1 MGIVVM
7 WLPLT
12 ASSRPLSG
20 LRCTD
25 VVLWSLT
32 GNKELVVSR
41 FGDAVTII
49 AGAYRTARMY
59 VSDGTE
65 ARIVRCALPEV
76 VSSCV
81 EVPSSFAKVPSSFA
95 KVPSSFAGMCSRRG
109 GVLPRLAGTMA
120 VGRSRGLDVNGMGS
134 AVRGMGSAVR
144 GMCLAVRGMGSAA
157 CLADWGEQK
166 SSSEEL
172 LLMGGRWDSNPR
184 HSEPQSDALTN

>member
-20 LRCTD
+20 LRCT
-25 VVLWSLT
+25 VIVLWSSAVC
-32 GNKELVVSR
+32 KALVVSV
-41 FGDAVTII
+41 FCGVVTII

-59 VSDGTE
+59 VSDGTD

-81 EVPSSFAKVPSSFA
+81 EVPSSFAGTPSSFAKVLSSFAKVPSSFT

-109 GVLPRLAGTMA
+109 GGLPRLAGTMA
-120 VGRSRGLDVNGMGS
+120 VGRSRGLDVNGMCARLCVG
-134 AVRGMGSAVR
+134 
-144 GMCLAVRGMGSAA
+144 
-157 CLADWGEQK
+157 
-166 SSSEEL
+166 
-172 LLMGGRWDSNPR
+172 
-184 HSEPQSDALTN
+184 

>member
-12 ASSRPLSG
+12 ASSRPLSR

-32 GNKELVVSR
+32 GNKALAVSV
-41 FGDAVTII
+41 FGGVVTII

-65 ARIVRCALPEV
+65 ARIVRCASPEV

-81 EVPSSFAKVPSSFA
+81 EVRSSFAGTPSSFA

-109 GVLPRLAGTMA
+109 GVLPRLAGDDGGGA
-120 VGRSRGLDVNGMGS
+120 EWGLGCKRDVFGCARDGLGNARDVFGCARDGLGC
-134 AVRGMGSAVR
+134 VLG
-144 GMCLAVRGMGSAA
+144 
-157 CLADWGEQK
+157 
-166 SSSEEL
+166 
-172 LLMGGRWDSNPR
+172 
-184 HSEPQSDALTN
+184 